1 MHSCMNL
8 LRFVIAPVAHKVR
21 TAKTTIK
28 IITAKSLSAIAIS
41 PVVCLSSVLPAAIK
55 KARKILREAIIRF
68 NLNP

>member
-28 IITAKSLSAIAIS
+28 IITAKSLSAIATS
-41 PVVCLSSVLPAAIK
+41 PFVCLDSVLREAIK
-55 KARKILREAIIRF
+55 KSRKILREAIIRF
-68 NLNP
+68 NL